1 MSFNFTYNKF
11 KMRSISLQFEREGDN
26 QGKEKECAFEFA
38 VILLTSSFQEDFM
51 SPKLKLQQAT
61 HNHMWDSC
69 EAIDK
74 SFSSIS

>member
-38 VILLTSSFQEDFM
+38 VILLTSSF
-51 SPKLKLQQAT
+51 
-61 HNHMWDSC
+61 
-69 EAIDK
+69 
-74 SFSSIS
+74 